1 MKKFYSLIVLMISLV
16 LPQSIMAADPD
27 LSEFTL
33 IKTLDFT
40 TATYPSDQAITLSG
54 TKSGITA
61 YETGN
66 KKQQDVFDVVTPE
79 KLSGSIYFQGTG
91 SKGWAIR
98 STKGG
103 LWSYNANRS
112 AAIPNLKKDYVVV
125 FKCTDA
131 ASNVM
136 TLTNGDGNPDGNF
149 TYTTSEDGKSFY
161 CTMTADG
168 YVGFCGNKSKGY
180 IESISIYAPGTVLIQ
195 PTAKYTAVNG
205 KSRTV
210 TFTGAN
216 LAYNTDGGDN
226 YTATNANTWD
236 ATVSETTTYHVVST
250 KGDEK
255 SEPLV
260 FTIEAGTEIS
270 LADINVGLSAISEGF
285 TKTYTLTCDNKDVL
299 LNPTAKFTY
308 DFVGTNGTT
317 QNGVECNG
325 TIEATEA
332 GTYTITAAADGYVS
346 TTATIDNTKEY
357 ELTKAIDFTALKATD
372 LSSNWVLLNANT
384 SVPGSSSQWQSKY
397 SDVVTDE
404 YYYNFSSETASA
416 TDVIPGLN
424 IEFDETGKTP
434 KLYTGFG
441 FMYPVHVLGAD
452 GTEAASPAINDG
464 KIAINEGTAE
474 QFGVYTYI
482 NNYGKNGTKTT
493 ILTGDQPFV
502 LYRFS
507 DLLTKVE
514 IYSPKTSSIPAA
526 ENIAA
531 LKALADGT
539 EATLTLNKAKVLV
552 SRGSMTGRTAV
563 VEDESGVIAFGA
575 DLMGMLME
583 FEVTEGKAVTGKI
596 TGVYT
601 VVNGIPTFAGSEN
614 TGSESAGDAVTAV
627 EDFTI
632 QPVTATIADA
642 KKAENLLKV
651 VTIKDLTLSYNN
663 TGMREFTATQG
674 TENINVVDAMMT
686 PSWSYVTDEYMK
698 EDEEGYNFP
707 PFESMTALVY
717 ADANG
722 TVLYP
727 IEFVAKKVEE
737 PARVW
742 DFTKWSE
749 ETVNNLAA
757 EAAQYSPAT
766 EGVTTLWR
774 SYEKDKA
781 DKNGNYNPNETNGAA
796 YWYGTEIAEA
806 QSLKANGK
814 EIAETAGL
822 LFDKVS
828 AGALAIAVNYPS
840 TSLGT
845 YAGPA
850 YLWIGGK
857 NNSFTIPAVKPG
869 SAIEI
874 TIESHKPAEGRG
886 VKLSVG
892 GEVIG
897 EAIPKTVETFTIN
910 VPASDAETVDVKVE
924 NTNGCHIYTIK
935 IDENPATAV
944 ENIAALKA
952 LADGTD
958 ATLAVNGAKVT
969 FVSGT
974 DAYIED
980 ETGAL
985 LIEGEGL
992 NLTAGKAITGTINGK
1007 LTIVKEKLHKF
1018 VATEANVT
1026 EADAQIAATVLTIA
1040 EANKPENISKLVK
1053 LENVDAN
1060 IDYQQIVDSND
1071 EYIMFLDKYN
1081 VLGGENP
1088 KKVESIV
1095 GVLGFMGTNTNMFYP
1110 VSKDSIVAAPVVPAK
1125 EVKTIAEMK
1134 AVEDGTE
1141 VNFVMNN
1148 VKVTSISAGRM
1159 SSFGTIEDETG
1170 AIQLGSDMISSI
1182 FMEQGI
1188 SEGMAVSGH
1197 VTGTYS
1203 VVDGIPTFDISEN
1216 TGVADEL
1223 TGTEAT
1229 ITPSEATIAG
1239 VKNAESISKYVI
1251 LKDVKVTGVEE
1262 GFAVAFTAAQ
1272 GEETIAVEDVM
1283 IDPLTREGVLS
1294 KYVKYGEDGSTTIS
1308 LPEMFESMTAI
1319 VSIDWHGTY
1328 VLYPKAVVEKE
1339 AQEEIAVVW
1348 DFTKWSEETV
1358 NNLKADA
1365 ATVEPDADG
1374 KYPAVTPWRSY
1385 EKVGGPTEAD
1395 PDRGGAA
1402 FWYGTA
1408 ITEAQSLKANGTEIA
1423 ETAGLLFDNVAA
1435 GALAIAVDYPSTTL
1449 GTYAGP
1455 SYLWIGG
1462 KNNTFTIP
1470 AVKPGSTIEIKI
1482 ESHKAGDARGVKLS
1496 VGGEVIG
1503 EAIPTSAETFRIVV
1517 PASDA
1522 KTVDVKVE
1530 NTNGCHIYTIGINDY
1545 EKINTGISSIKSD
1558 VKAVSGV
1565 YTINGVK
1572 VRNAGESLDG
1582 LAKGLYIIDGKKVV
1596 IK

>member
-1 MKKFYSLIVLMISLV
+1 MKKFTTSLLMTLMALLLCPSVLFAEETTLTPVQTTVIQANGTTAQNEEVVLYKADATAWRCSQAKISGGAFANQLANYEGSPV
-16 LPQSIMAADPD
+16 VITKFNA
-27 LSEFTL
+27 SEFLTGKSL
-33 IKTLDFT
+33 KKAVLKFKSKCTVSGKNSNVQIAHIGTGWDAT
-40 TATYPSDQAITLSG
+40 TATWANT
-54 TKSGITA
+54 
-61 YETGN
+61 N
-66 KKQQDVFDVVTPE
+66 KGDILNAVNLNGDGVNVKTSQQELTQDVTDLLAASTDGTIGFGIYTFTGREQEVTDFTLTIEAIDASASSTYTIKYVDEAGNELKASETRSESIGGAATITIEDKAAIYNADKTKKYIYVSDDSEGKTVASDASTVVTITFREAAIWNYTINAVDGEGNPLKTLKKGTNFEAETFDVAYAAYINVDGTIYKSS
-79 KLSGSIYFQGTG
+79 KLSSDKKGYYFSMTLDADNTTKDVAFTASDITG
-91 SKGWAIR
+91 VVYFSEAEDIE
-98 STKGG
+98 G
-103 LWSYNANRS
+103 L
-112 AAIPNLKKDYVVV
+112 
-125 FKCTDA
+125 
-131 ASNVM
+131 
-136 TLTNGDGNPDGNF
+136 TLTNNSNTFIRSSNGASAYAKDGDVVFTTLPNGKYKIATVICDASKNAGSVWNF
-149 TYTTSEDGKSFY
+149 KAGDTNVFEFTATSVNWAEGTSEEFELNAASTDITLVKNG
-161 CTMTADG
+161 
-168 YVGFCGNKSKGY
+168 GNNQGVDLIY
-180 IESISIYAPGTVLIQ
+180 II
-195 PTAKYTAVNG
+195 K
-205 KSRTV
+205 
-210 TFTGAN
+210 TG
-216 LAYNTDGGDN
+216 
-226 YTATNANTWD
+226 D
-236 ATVSETTTYHVVST
+236 A
-250 KGDEK
+250 
-255 SEPLV
+255 
-260 FTIEAGTEIS
+260 
-270 LADINVGLSAISEGF
+270 
-285 TKTYTLTCDNKDVL
+285 
-299 LNPTAKFTY
+299 
-308 DFVGTNGTT
+308 
-317 QNGVECNG
+317 
-325 TIEATEA
+325 
-332 GTYTITAAADGYVS
+332 
-346 TTATIDNTKEY
+346 
-357 ELTKAIDFTALKATD
+357 ELT
-372 LSSNWVLLNANT
+372 
-384 SVPGSSSQWQSKY
+384 
-397 SDVVTDE
+397 
-404 YYYNFSSETASA
+404 
-416 TDVIPGLN
+416 
-424 IEFDETGKTP
+424 TP
-434 KLYTGFG
+434 
-441 FMYPVHVLGAD
+441 
-452 GTEAASPAINDG
+452 
-464 KIAINEGTAE
+464 
-474 QFGVYTYI
+474 
-482 NNYGKNGTKTT
+482 
-493 ILTGDQPFV
+493 
-502 LYRFS
+502 
-507 DLLTKVE
+507 
-514 IYSPKTSSIPAA
+514 SIPAA

-552 SRGSMTGRTAV
+552 SRGSMSGRTAV

-627 EDFTI
+627 EDFTLNA
-632 QPVTATIADA
+632 VEVTIADA

-749 ETVNNLAA
+749 ETINNLKADAA
-757 EAAQYSPAT
+757 TVTPDGDGKYPAET
-766 EGVTTLWR
+766 PWR
-774 SYEKDKA
+774 TYEKQ
-781 DKNGNYNPNETNGAA
+781 GGPTETDPDRGGAA
-796 YWYGTEIAEA
+796 FWYGTAIAEA
-806 QSLKANGK
+806 QTLTANGT

-822 LFDKVS
+822 LFDKMT
-828 AGALAIAVNYPS
+828 AGSLAIAVNYPS
-840 TSLGT
+840 TTLGT

-857 NNSFTIPAVKPG
+857 TNSFTIPAVKPG

-897 EAIPKTVETFTIN
+897 EAIPTTVETFTIN

-958 ATLAVNGAKVT
+958 ATLAVNGTKVT

-1026 EADAQIAATVLTIA
+1026 EADAQIAATVLTIT

-1283 IDPLTREGVLS
+1283 MDPLTREGVLS
-1294 KYVKYGEDGSTTIS
+1294 KYVEYGEDGSTTIS

-1319 VSIDWHGTY
+1319 VSIDWHGNY

-1385 EKVGGPTEAD
+1385 EKAGGPTDTD

-1408 ITEAQSLKANGTEIA
+1408 ITEAQSLTANGTEIA
-1423 ETAGLLFDNVAA
+1423 ETAGLLFDKMSA
-1435 GALAIAVDYPSTTL
+1435 GALAIAVDYPSTSL
-1449 GTYAGP
+1449 GTYDGP

-1462 KNNTFTIP
+1462 KNHTFVIP
-1470 AVKPGSTIEIKI
+1470 AVKPGSTIEIKV
-1482 ESHKAGDARGVKLS
+1482 ETHKNGDARGLKLS

-1503 EAIPTSAETFRIVV
+1503 EAIPTTVETFRIVV

-1522 KTVDVKVE
+1522 ETVDVKVE

>member
-1 MKKFYSLIVLMISLV
+1 MCKRTGRHKRNNKKSMKRNLLKSIIMTVALV
-16 LPQSIMAADPD
+16 LGVASSWAATDEAVVKMTYVDYDNP
-27 LSEFTL
+27 
-33 IKTLDFT
+33 T
-40 TATYPSDQAITLSG
+40 TAIGEIAAGETARSGYNKISNGEVGFGNTGWGENKITYIQVDASAINGTITGATLTADVSGSSDSKRVCTYGVGYNASTWSAGLTYETADKSITLVGNTYSTS
-54 TKSGITA
+54 TKSASTFEQATFDISNALIGDEDKVVTILL
-61 YETGN
+61 YETAAAGGYVKN
-66 KKQQDVFDVVTPE
+66 PSVSITYLSDNEVGAYTVKYVCGETEVKEATTGVGAIGGTYTVTDEDKASCMFNDV
-79 KLSGSIYFQGTG
+79 KYIYV
-91 SKGWAIR
+91 S
-98 STKGG
+98 
-103 LWSYNANRS
+103 
-112 AAIPNLKKDYVVV
+112 D
-125 FKCTDA
+125 DA
-131 ASNVM
+131 ASQTIKQDGSTVITITFRQAEKFAYTVKNSLGTTIKEGTDWEGETLNIAYPRYIAQDGTLYSAGKGSTGWYLKTITLNQNNQEETVEYTAGEAGVIFLSEAEDIE
-136 TLTNGDGNPDGNF
+136 TLTVSTAANSNIRCSNGLGAYNAG
-149 TYTTSEDGKSFY
+149 
-161 CTMTADG
+161 
-168 YVGFCGNKSKGY
+168 
-180 IESISIYAPGTVLIQ
+180 ESD
-195 PTAKYTAVNG
+195 AVITNLPNG
-205 KSRTV
+205 K
-210 TFTGAN
+210 
-216 LAYNTDGGDN
+216 Y
-226 YTATNANTWD
+226 
-236 ATVSETTTYHVVST
+236 
-250 KGDEK
+250 
-255 SEPLV
+255 
-260 FTIEAGTEIS
+260 
-270 LADINVGLSAISEGF
+270 
-285 TKTYTLTCDNKDVL
+285 
-299 LNPTAKFTY
+299 
-308 DFVGTNGTT
+308 
-317 QNGVECNG
+317 
-325 TIEATEA
+325 
-332 GTYTITAAADGYVS
+332 
-346 TTATIDNTKEY
+346 
-357 ELTKAIDFTALKATD
+357 
-372 LSSNWVLLNANT
+372 
-384 SVPGSSSQWQSKY
+384 
-397 SDVVTDE
+397 
-404 YYYNFSSETASA
+404 
-416 TDVIPGLN
+416 
-424 IEFDETGKTP
+424 
-434 KLYTGFG
+434 KLYTSTWGGTGVDFVFKAG
-441 FMYPVHVLGAD
+441 ETTIGTFECLGSIKDYNTEEFELNAASTPITLGA
-452 GTEAASPAINDG
+452 TSNAARCID
-464 KIAINEGTAE
+464 
-474 QFGVYTYI
+474 FVYI
-482 NNYGKNGTKTT
+482 IK
-493 ILTGDQPFV
+493 TGDAE
-502 LYRFS
+502 
-507 DLLTKVE
+507 LTT
-514 IYSPKTSSIPAA
+514 PSIPAA

-539 EATLTLNKAKVLV
+539 EATLTMNKAKILV
-552 SRGSMTGRTAV
+552 SRGSMTGRTTV

-627 EDFTI
+627 EDFTV
-632 QPVTATIADA
+632 QGVAATIADA

-698 EDEEGYNFP
+698 EEEEGYNFP

-727 IEFVAKKVEE
+727 IELVAKVVRE
-737 PARVW
+737 ARVW
-742 DFTKWSE
+742 HFDQLTAADETLLKAEVTAGTWSE
-749 ETVNNLAA
+749 NKGRYQNKNVPFNNEVIAINGTELETTKDLLFTAEANKLLLGSASGKYKFMQAQKGTSFVVTDLVAGDTLRAVVQTAGSAEATLAA
-757 EAAQYSPAT
+757 IDETLAKVV
-766 EGVTTLWR
+766 EGFEPTTA
-774 SYEKDKA
+774 KD
-781 DKNGNYNPNETNGAA
+781 TC
-796 YWYGTEIAEA
+796 TIVM
-806 QSLKANGK
+806 LKDG
-814 EIAETAGL
+814 E
-822 LFDKVS
+822 
-828 AGALAIAVNYPS
+828 
-840 TSLGT
+840 
-845 YAGPA
+845 
-850 YLWIGGK
+850 
-857 NNSFTIPAVKPG
+857 
-869 SAIEI
+869 
-874 TIESHKPAEGRG
+874 
-886 VKLSVG
+886 VKLTG
-892 GEVIG
+892 TGDIRFFTL
-897 EAIPKTVETFTIN
+897 EAIPGEAPAADGLTI
-910 VPASDAETVDVKVE
+910 AE
-924 NTNGCHIYTIK
+924 I
-935 IDENPATAV
+935 
-944 ENIAALKA
+944 KA

-958 ATLAVNGAKVT
+958 ATLAVNGTKVT

-1026 EADAQIAATVLTIA
+1026 EADAQITATVLTIA

-1081 VLGGENP
+1081 VLNGENP

-1374 KYPAVTPWRSY
+1374 TYPAVTPWRSY
-1385 EKVGGPTEAD
+1385 EKVGGPTDTD

-1408 ITEAQSLKANGTEIA
+1408 IAEAQSLKANGTEIA

-1522 KTVDVKVE
+1522 ETVDVKVE

>member
-1 MKKFYSLIVLMISLV
+1 MCKRTGRHKRNNKKSMKRNLLKSIIMTVALV
-16 LPQSIMAADPD
+16 LGVASSWAATDEAVVKMTYVDYDNP
-27 LSEFTL
+27 
-33 IKTLDFT
+33 T
-40 TATYPSDQAITLSG
+40 TAIGEIAAGETARSGYNKISNGEVGFGNTGWGENKITYIQVDASAINGTITGATLTADVSGSSDSKRVCTYGVGYNASTWSAGLTYETADKSITLVGNTYSTS
-54 TKSGITA
+54 TKSASTFEQATFDISNALIGDEDKVVTILL
-61 YETGN
+61 YETAAAGGYVKN
-66 KKQQDVFDVVTPE
+66 PSVSITYLSDNEVGAYTVKYVCGETEVKEATTGVGAIGGTYTVTDEDKASCMFNDV
-79 KLSGSIYFQGTG
+79 KYIYV
-91 SKGWAIR
+91 S
-98 STKGG
+98 
-103 LWSYNANRS
+103 
-112 AAIPNLKKDYVVV
+112 D
-125 FKCTDA
+125 DA
-131 ASNVM
+131 ASQTIKQDGSTVITITFRQAEKFAYTVKNSLGTTIKEGTDWEGETLNIAYPRYIAQDGTLYSAGKGSTGWYLKTITLNQNNQEETVEYTAGEAGVIFLSEAEDIE
-136 TLTNGDGNPDGNF
+136 TLTVSTAANSNIRCSNGLGAYNAG
-149 TYTTSEDGKSFY
+149 
-161 CTMTADG
+161 
-168 YVGFCGNKSKGY
+168 
-180 IESISIYAPGTVLIQ
+180 ESD
-195 PTAKYTAVNG
+195 AVITNLPNG
-205 KSRTV
+205 K
-210 TFTGAN
+210 
-216 LAYNTDGGDN
+216 Y
-226 YTATNANTWD
+226 
-236 ATVSETTTYHVVST
+236 
-250 KGDEK
+250 
-255 SEPLV
+255 
-260 FTIEAGTEIS
+260 
-270 LADINVGLSAISEGF
+270 
-285 TKTYTLTCDNKDVL
+285 
-299 LNPTAKFTY
+299 
-308 DFVGTNGTT
+308 
-317 QNGVECNG
+317 
-325 TIEATEA
+325 
-332 GTYTITAAADGYVS
+332 
-346 TTATIDNTKEY
+346 
-357 ELTKAIDFTALKATD
+357 
-372 LSSNWVLLNANT
+372 
-384 SVPGSSSQWQSKY
+384 
-397 SDVVTDE
+397 
-404 YYYNFSSETASA
+404 
-416 TDVIPGLN
+416 
-424 IEFDETGKTP
+424 
-434 KLYTGFG
+434 KLYTSTWGGTGVDFVFKAG
-441 FMYPVHVLGAD
+441 ETTIGTFECLGSIKDYNTEEFELNAASTPITLGA
-452 GTEAASPAINDG
+452 TSNAARCID
-464 KIAINEGTAE
+464 
-474 QFGVYTYI
+474 FVYI
-482 NNYGKNGTKTT
+482 IK
-493 ILTGDQPFV
+493 TGDAE
-502 LYRFS
+502 
-507 DLLTKVE
+507 LTT
-514 IYSPKTSSIPAA
+514 PSIPAA

-539 EATLTLNKAKVLV
+539 EATLTMNKAKILV
-552 SRGSMTGRTAV
+552 SRGSMTGRTTV

-627 EDFTI
+627 EDFTV
-632 QPVTATIADA
+632 QGVAATIADT

-651 VTIKDLTLSYNN
+651 VTIKDLTLNYAG

-674 TENINVVDAMMT
+674 TENITVVDAMMT
-686 PSWSYVTDEYMK
+686 PSWSYVTNEYMK
-698 EDEEGYNFP
+698 EEEEGYNFP

-717 ADANG
+717 ANANG

-727 IEFVAKKVEE
+727 MELVAKVVRE
-737 PARVW
+737 ARVW
-742 DFTKWSE
+742 HFDQLTAADEALLKEDEAWVE
-749 ETVNNLAA
+749 DKNNRYHNTTAPLENEVITVNDVEL
-757 EAAQYSPAT
+757 E
-766 EGVTTLWR
+766 TT
-774 SYEKDKA
+774 K
-781 DKNGNYNPNETNGAA
+781 
-796 YWYGTEIAEA
+796 
-806 QSLKANGK
+806 
-814 EIAETAGL
+814 GL
-822 LFDKVS
+822 LFTAAADK
-828 AGALAIAVNYPS
+828 LL
-840 TSLGT
+840 LGT
-845 YAGPA
+845 ATGKSKYMQLQKGASFVVTDLVAGDTLRA
-850 YLWIGGK
+850 VVQSASKDELTLDAIDETLAKVVEGFEATK
-857 NNSFTIPAVKPG
+857 AKDTCTIVMLKDG
-869 SAIEI
+869 E
-874 TIESHKPAEGRG
+874 
-886 VKLSVG
+886 VKLSCSVKD
-892 GEVIG
+892 IRFFTL
-897 EAIPKTVETFTIN
+897 EAIPGEAPAADGLTI
-910 VPASDAETVDVKVE
+910 AE
-924 NTNGCHIYTIK
+924 I
-935 IDENPATAV
+935 
-944 ENIAALKA
+944 KA

-1283 IDPLTREGVLS
+1283 MDPLTREGVLS
-1294 KYVKYGEDGSTTIS
+1294 KYVEYGEDGSTTIS

-1319 VSIDWHGTY
+1319 VSIDWHGNY

-1385 EKVGGPTEAD
+1385 EKAGGPTDTD

-1408 ITEAQSLKANGTEIA
+1408 ITEAQSLTANGTEIA
-1423 ETAGLLFDNVAA
+1423 ETAGLLFDKMSA
-1435 GALAIAVDYPSTTL
+1435 GALAIAVDYPSTSL
-1449 GTYAGP
+1449 GTYDGP

-1462 KNNTFTIP
+1462 KNHTFVIP
-1470 AVKPGSTIEIKI
+1470 AVKPGSTIEIKV
-1482 ESHKAGDARGVKLS
+1482 ETHKNGDARGLKLS

-1503 EAIPTSAETFRIVV
+1503 EAIPTTVETFRIVV

-1522 KTVDVKVE
+1522 ETVDVKVE